1 MNVESK
7 QAVDLFG
14 PAQIGNLN
22 LQNRIVM
29 APMTRSRALN
39 HIPNSIMADYYS
51 QRGSAGLIITEGT
64 SPSPNGLGY
73 SRIPGIF
80 SKEQVEG
87 WKLTTKA
94 VHEKGAKIFIQL
106 MHTGR
111 VGTPVNLPKGG
122 EVVGPSSIQVKGE
135 TWTDT
140 KGQQPYAVP
149 REMNSDDIKHAIG
162 EYVQAAKNAVEAG
175 FDGVELHAANGY
187 LLEQFLNANSNQ
199 RTDSYG
205 GSNENRNRFVIE
217 VARAV
222 SNAIGKDKVG
232 IRISPYGVFNDTGA
246 FDGIEEQYEIL
257 SKELNSIGLVYA
269 HIVNH
274 SSMGAP
280 VVPESVIQKIRKE
293 FKNILI
299 LSGGYDKK
307 RAQSDLEDGKGE
319 LVAFG
324 RPFIANPDFV
334 IRLKKDQ
341 TFAEADQSK
350 FYTPGAEGYSDYP
363 SLN

>member
-1 MNVESK
+1 MSVESK

-14 PAQIGNLN
+14 SAKLGNLT

-29 APMTRSRALN
+29 APMTRSRAIN
-39 HIPNSIMADYYS
+39 NIPNSTMADYYS
-51 QRGSAGLIITEGT
+51 QRGSAGLIVTEGT
-64 SPSPNGLGY
+64 SPSANGLGY

-80 SKEQVEG
+80 SKEQTEG
-87 WKLTTKA
+87 WKLITKA
-94 VHEKGAKIFIQL
+94 VHDKGAKIFVQL

-111 VGTPVNLPKGG
+111 VGTPVNLPEGA
-122 EVVGPSSIQVKGE
+122 EVVGPSAIQLKGE

-140 KGQQPYAVP
+140 KGQQPYALP
-149 REMNSDDIKHAIG
+149 REMNSNDIKRAIE
-162 EYVQAAKNAVEAG
+162 EYVQSSKNAVEAG

-187 LLEQFLNANSNQ
+187 LLEQFLNANSNH

-222 SNAIGKDKVG
+222 VDAIGKDKVG
-232 IRISPYGVFNDTGA
+232 IRLSPYGVFNETGA
-246 FDGIEEQYEIL
+246 FEGLEEQYEIL
-257 SKELNSIGLVYA
+257 SEELNSIGLVYV

-280 VVPESVIQKIRKE
+280 DVPESVVQKIRKQ
-293 FKNILI
+293 FKNTLI
-299 LSGGYDKK
+299 LSGGYDKS
-307 RAQSDLEDGKGE
+307 RAQTDLEDGKCE

-334 IRLKKDQ
+334 FRLKEDK
-341 TFAEADQSK
+341 TFAEADQST
-350 FYTPGAEGYSDYP
+350 FYTPGVKGYSDYP

>member
-14 PAQIGNLN
+14 PTQIGNLH

-29 APMTRSRALN
+29 APMTRSRAIDN
-39 HIPNSIMADYYS
+39 IPNSIMADYYS
-51 QRGSAGLIITEGT
+51 QRGSAGLIVTEGT

-94 VHEKGAKIFIQL
+94 VHEKGAKIFVQL

-111 VGTPVNLPKGG
+111 VGTPVNLPEGS

-149 REMNSDDIKHAIG
+149 REMNSDDIKHAIE

-222 SNAIGKDKVG
+222 VDAIGKDKVG
-232 IRISPYGVFNDTGA
+232 IRVSPYGVFNDMGA
-246 FDGIEEQYEIL
+246 FEGIEEQYEIL
-257 SKELNSIGLVYA
+257 SKELNSIGLVYV

-280 VVPESVIQKIRKE
+280 EVPESVIQKIRKE
-293 FKNILI
+293 YKNTLI

-307 RAQSDLEDGKGE
+307 RAQSDLEDGKCE

-324 RPFIANPDFV
+324 KPFIANPDFV
-334 IRLKKDQ
+334 IRLKGDK
-341 TFAEADQSK
+341 TFSDADQSK
-350 FYTPGAEGYSDYP
+350 FYTPGEEGYTDYP

>member
-14 PAQIGNLN
+14 SAKLGNLT

-29 APMTRSRALN
+29 APMTRSRAIN
-39 HIPNSIMADYYS
+39 NIPNSIMADYYS
-51 QRGSAGLIITEGT
+51 QRGSAGLIVTEGT
-64 SPSPNGLGY
+64 SPSANGLGY

-87 WKLTTKA
+87 WKLVTKA
-94 VHEKGAKIFIQL
+94 AHEKAAKIFVQL

-111 VGTPVNLPKGG
+111 AGNTINLPEGA
-122 EVVGPSSIQVKGE
+122 EVIAPSPIQLKGE
-135 TWTDT
+135 IWTDT
-140 KGQQPYAVP
+140 KGQQPYTVP
-149 REMNSDDIKHAIG
+149 REMNSNDIKHAIS
-162 EYVQAAKNAVEAG
+162 EFAQAAKNAVEAG

-187 LLEQFLNANSNQ
+187 LLEQFLNANSNH

-205 GSNENRNRFVIE
+205 GSNENRNRFVVE

-222 SNAIGKDKVG
+222 VDAIGKEKVG
-232 IRISPYGVFNDTGA
+232 IRLSPYGVFNDTGA
-246 FDGIEEQYEIL
+246 FDGVEEQYEIL
-257 SKELNSIGLVYA
+257 SKELNSIGLVYV

-274 SSMGAP
+274 SAMGAP
-280 VVPESVIQKIRKE
+280 EVPQSVIQKIRKE
-293 FKNILI
+293 FKNTLI
-299 LSGGYDKK
+299 LSGGYDKS
-307 RAQSDLEDGKGE
+307 RAQSDLEDGKCE
-319 LVAFG
+319 LIAFG

-334 IRLKKDQ
+334 IRLKEDKTIVD
-341 TFAEADQSK
+341 ADQST
-350 FYTPGAEGYSDYP
+350 FYTPGAKGYSDYP